1 MQYIYK
7 LVFTGT
13 TKFYIGQTENVETR
27 FRTHIERLQRNRHH
41 NVHLQRWFNKNLL
54 TIASIEVLASFEDRT
69 ACDEFEEFCITETW
83 DRNFNVSKKSGGG
96 DLISYHPNREQFVE
110 KCRENL
116 LKRIAEN
123 PPKPKFGKDNPNYRH
138 GKQTK
143 EAIESAL
150 CSECGEVKV
159 SYVGARCKEC
169 LKIIQSQTRK
179 GENNKF
185 YGKKHSQ
192 ETRCKLSER
201 MKDGYTTGKFEVVNA
216 HKVVVD
222 GIVFNSKTQCAKYLK
237 TSVSTIQNRI
247 ENKKFSNYFIYQ
259 EDLHKN
265 LPVYKAEVAI

>member
-1 MQYIYK
+1 M
-7 LVFTGT
+7 
-13 TKFYIGQTENVETR
+13 
-27 FRTHIERLQRNRHH
+27 
-41 NVHLQRWFNKNLL
+41 
-54 TIASIEVLASFEDRT
+54 
-69 ACDEFEEFCITETW
+69 
-83 DRNFNVSKKSGGG
+83 
-96 DLISYHPNREQFVE
+96 
-110 KCRENL
+110 
-116 LKRIAEN
+116 
-123 PPKPKFGKDNPNYRH
+123 
-138 GKQTK
+138 
-143 EAIESAL
+143 
-150 CSECGEVKV
+150 
-159 SYVGARCKEC
+159 SYVGARCKGC

-201 MKDGYTTGKFEVVNA
+201 MKEGYATGKFEVVNA

>member
-54 TIASIEVLASFEDRT
+54 TVASIEVLTSFEDKT
-69 ACDEFEEFCITETW
+69 TCDEFEEFCIAETW
-83 DRNFNVSKKSGGG
+83 NRNFNVSRKASGG
-96 DLISYHPNREQFVE
+96 DLISYHPNREQIVE
-110 KCRENL
+110 KCREHL
-116 LKRIAEN
+116 RKWVAEN
-123 PPKPKFGKDNPNYRH
+123 PREPKFGKDNPNYRH

-150 CSECGEVKV
+150 CSECGEGKV
-159 SYVGARCKEC
+159 YIVGARCREC
-169 LKIIQSQTRK
+169 LKILQSQTRK

-192 ETRCKLSER
+192 ETRNKLSKN
-201 MKDGYTTGKFEVVNA
+201 MKEGYATGRLKVENS

-237 TSVSTIQNRI
+237 TSVSTIRNRI
-247 ENKKFSNYFIYQ
+247 ESKNFSDYFIYQ